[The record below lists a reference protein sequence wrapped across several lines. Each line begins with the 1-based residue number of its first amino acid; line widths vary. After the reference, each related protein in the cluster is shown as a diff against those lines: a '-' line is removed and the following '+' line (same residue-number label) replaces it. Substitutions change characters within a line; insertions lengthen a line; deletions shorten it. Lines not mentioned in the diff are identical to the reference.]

1 MDQQGL
7 IILGRL
13 HELMENT
20 RAGNNVVDDDAIIGL
35 KQGQC
40 RAAHI
45 HRDLENIVFIDR
57 LGGRDFHKIIDG
69 DDRVVLALLGKTFS

>member
-20 RAGNNVVDDDAIIGL
+20 RAGDNVVDDDAIKGL

-40 RAAHI
+40 RVAHI